1 VIVIVIALP
10 QLNQTAP
17 RCPAPR
23 HQTWLDL
30 GPGQAGVWR
39 RPSSCSRRSDLT
51 SEQLKA
57 GAGAGAGVERQ
68 GLQEERDGPAANG
81 IFAGIGVEEA
91 RCQERVMKEGK
102 GHVKVPKFVA

>member
-1 VIVIVIALP
+1 V
-10 QLNQTAP
+10 
-17 RCPAPR
+17 
-23 HQTWLDL
+23 W
-30 GPGQAGVWR
+30 PGQAGVWR

-51 SEQLKA
+51 SEQLE
-57 GAGAGAGVERQ
+57 AGAGAGVERQ